1 LEFTSS
7 ADGQELYCQ
16 LDAGFT
22 PKSFAFGNV
31 AYSIG
36 LGGGIMGG
44 LRSLGRGEVTEYSD
58 IFYHT
63 RHLALERIQRE
74 AVAKGANCVVGIK
87 TSIIPFQGMQE
98 MVMIGTASHHESYG
112 PVYSQLPAT
121 SDLTCEE
128 MWNIIH
134 TGYLPLQL
142 VMGVSV
148 YSLGIAGGI
157 SALFKSFVRGEI
169 EELTKLV
176 YDARENALGRMM
188 EHAVEAGA
196 DDVVGIKTYVYQL
209 GSGMIEF
216 LAIGTAVRRDKTLK
230 TVNDQLPPQAVMTD
244 KDTFLNAAEMMVGTN
259 LNEGSKRR

>member
-1 LEFTSS
+1 
-7 ADGQELYCQ
+7 
-16 LDAGFT
+16 
-22 PKSFAFGNV
+22 
-31 AYSIG
+31 
-36 LGGGIMGG
+36 
-44 LRSLGRGEVTEYSD
+44 
-58 IFYHT
+58 
-63 RHLALERIQRE
+63 
-74 AVAKGANCVVGIK
+74 
-87 TSIIPFQGMQE
+87 